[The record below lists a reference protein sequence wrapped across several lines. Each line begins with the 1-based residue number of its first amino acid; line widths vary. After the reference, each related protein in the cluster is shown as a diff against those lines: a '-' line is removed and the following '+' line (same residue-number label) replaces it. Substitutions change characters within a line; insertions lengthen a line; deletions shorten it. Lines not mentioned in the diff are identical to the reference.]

1 MRILAY
7 GIVADCVDEYLKI
20 GKRTTLEC
28 LKIFASGVIQ
38 TFGQDYLRK
47 LTQADIDRLLQ
58 VAEACDFSPTL
69 GNIDC
74 IHWEW
79 KNCSLG
85 WKREFAKGVYKVL
98 TLILEA
104 IAAYDLWIWDAF
116 FRCLETLNDLNVLD
130 CSLVLQELYKD
141 RAPKCEYI
149 INDHKYNSGYFLPDS
164 IYQKWAAFKK
174 TIHHPQGP
182 NAKLCSEC

>member
-1 MRILAY
+1 MLTKCTAAMRILAY

-74 IHWEW
+74 IH
-79 KNCSLG
+79 CCLLYTSD
-85 WKREFAKGVYKVL
+85 
-98 TLILEA
+98 
-104 IAAYDLWIWDAF
+104 AAD
-116 FRCLETLNDLNVLD
+116 E
-130 CSLVLQELYKD
+130 
-141 RAPKCEYI
+141 
-149 INDHKYNSGYFLPDS
+149 
-164 IYQKWAAFKK
+164 
-174 TIHHPQGP
+174 
-182 NAKLCSEC
+182 